1 MVGRTLGHYEIL
13 EPLGKGGM
21 GEVYRAR
28 DTHLDR
34 DVAIKVLPE
43 DFAADPGRLAR
54 FEREAK
60 LLAQLNHANIA
71 TVHGLEDTDGIRFIA
86 MEVVEGETLAE
97 RLAARGRFEIEE
109 ALDIVLQIAAAL
121 EAAHAKDV
129 VHRDLKPANI
139 KVTPEGNV
147 KVLDFGLAKAYEA
160 GGSPAEISPEIS
172 HSPTVAPSTRTGV
185 IMGTAA
191 YMSPEQAGGKAV
203 DSRSDIWAFGCLL
216 YEMLA
221 GRKAYEGDSVS
232 DTLARVLRDEPA
244 YEALPAT
251 TPGAVKRLIR
261 RCLAKKPGERL
272 HHIADARI
280 EIAEARD
287 AGPDDLSNGRPP
299 DARQR
304 WQSRAAGWLV
314 IGLIGAT
321 VGGSAVRL
329 LGAGAWPGGG
339 GRSGIVQ
346 LSIPLS
352 SDAPIG
358 LGGQPPLTIA
368 ISPNGSEVAFVVNR
382 GGRNVLYRRL
392 LSEGELREVP
402 GSEGGQGPFYSPAG
416 DSLGFFINGKLKIMR
431 LASGVTVELAQA
443 AAIRG
448 TTVTAGGHAV
458 YSTTINSG
466 LWSVPVDGSEEP
478 RLLLDFDPD
487 AGEIGYRWP
496 DALPNKNA
504 VLFTID
510 TGESFTEARIGFL
523 DIDSGEKS
531 ELLRG
536 GTRAVYSPTGHVVF
550 AREGN
555 LLAAPFDAATGTLTG
570 DATVVWEGVLTQA
583 DSGAAHFALSQNGV
597 LAYIPGGAW
606 TADRALVRIGPEGVV
621 TPIGADIR
629 AYQQPALSPD
639 GNRLAVNI
647 IEERHEILIVE
658 LSRGNILTRLTDEGD
673 NHAPLWSPDGSRIA
687 FSSERGGA
695 SQLFSRSADGV
706 GEAQPLWS
714 SPNGMIVPTSWSADG
729 RFIAFTEIHRETRG
743 DIWVLH
749 LDDEPRAE
757 ALILTSNDEREG
769 VFSPRGDQIAFV
781 SNEDGRSEVYIRSF
795 PETGPRTR
803 VSTEGGRQPLWSA
816 DGSTLYYRSGDRMMA
831 VAVEDGDP
839 GSPVQLFEERLDE
852 GYINHPRI
860 YDVIPD
866 GQGFY
871 AAKSEANSE
880 AYRID
885 IVLNFFDVLE
895 RLVPTGR

>member
-1 MVGRTLGHYEIL
+1 MIGKTLGHYEIL
-13 EPLGKGGM
+13 ELLGAGGM

-34 DVAIKVLPE
+34 DAAIKVLPE
-43 DFAADPGRLAR
+43 DFAADPDRLAR

-60 LLAQLNHANIA
+60 TLAQLNHANIA
-71 TVHGLEDTDGIRFIA
+71 TVHDLEDVDGIRFIA
-86 MEVVEGETLAE
+86 MEVVEGETLAD
-97 RLAARGRFEIEE
+97 RLAARGRFEIED
-109 ALDIVLQIAAAL
+109 ALDIVLQVAAAL

-129 VHRDLKPANI
+129 VHRDLKPANV

-147 KVLDFGLAKAYEA
+147 KVLDFGLAKACDA
-160 GGSPAEISPEIS
+160 DGSLAEISPEIS
-172 HSPTVAPSTRTGV
+172 NSPTVAPRTGTGV

-191 YMSPEQAGGKAV
+191 YMSPEQARGKTV

-221 GRKAYEGDSVS
+221 GRKAFEGDSVS

-244 YEALPAT
+244 YEALPAA

-280 EIAEARD
+280 VIAEARN
-287 AGPDDLSNGRPP
+287 AKFDDLSDGRPP
-299 DARQR
+299 GTQQR
-304 WQSRAAGWLV
+304 WQRRAAGWLL
-314 IGLIGAT
+314 IGLVGAT
-321 VGGSAVRL
+321 VGASAVRL
-329 LGAGAWPGGG
+329 LGAGARPAGGG
-339 GRSGIVQ
+339 LPGIVQ

-368 ISPNGSEVAFVVNR
+368 ISPDGSEVAFVVNR
-382 GGRNVLYRRL
+382 GGKHVLYRRL

-402 GSEGGQGPFYSPAG
+402 GSEGGQGPFYSPDG
-416 DSLGFFINGKLKIMR
+416 DALGFFVNGKLKIMK

-443 AAIRG
+443 PSVRG
-448 TTVTAGGHAV
+448 ATVTADGHTV
-458 YSTTINSG
+458 YASTINSG
-466 LWSVPVDGSEEP
+466 LWSVPVDGSGDP
-478 RLLLDFDPD
+478 RSLVAFDPE
-487 AGEIGYRWP
+487 AGENGYRWP
-496 DALPNKNA
+496 DALPNRNA

-510 TGESFTEARIGFL
+510 TGGSFSEARIGFF
-523 DIDSGEKS
+523 DIDSGEKH

-536 GTRAVYSPTGHVVF
+536 GSRAVYSPTGHVVY
-550 AREGN
+550 AREGS
-555 LLAAPFDAATGTLTG
+555 LLAAPFDAATGRLTG

-606 TADRALVRIGPEGVV
+606 TADRTLVRIDPEGVV

-639 GNRLAVNI
+639 GRRLAVNVV
-647 IEERHEILIVE
+647 EDRHEILIVE
-658 LSRGNILTRLTDEGD
+658 LFRENMLTRLTDDGD

-687 FSSERGGA
+687 FASERGGP
-695 SQLFSRSADGV
+695 SQLFWRSADGV
-706 GEAQPLWS
+706 GEAELLWA
-714 SPNGMIVPTSWSADG
+714 SPTGMIVPTSWSADG
-729 RFIAFTEIHRETRG
+729 RLIAFTEIHAETRG

-749 LDDEPRAE
+749 LDDERRAE
-757 ALILTSNDEREG
+757 PLIVTDNDERDG
-769 VFSPRGDQIAFV
+769 VFSPRGDLIAFV
-781 SNEDGRSEVYIRSF
+781 SNEDDRSQVYIRSF
-795 PETGPRTR
+795 PESGPSMR
-803 VSTEGGRQPLWSA
+803 VSTDGGRQPLWSA
-816 DGSTLYYRSGDRMMA
+816 DGGTLYYRSGDRMMA
-831 VAVEDGDP
+831 VAVQAGDP

-860 YDVIPD
+860 YDVMSD

-880 AYRID
+880 AFQIN